1 MSEILKKAKGVNGQ
15 LELLKN
21 KIVIKR
27 KGSLSFLTQGL
38 KGNKEIQIKQI
49 SSIQLKSA
57 GALTNGY
64 IQFSF
69 IGGQETKGGIFN
81 ATRDENSIMFKSKQ
95 EENFIE
101 IKNMIEEKLDQ
112 YNKNTES
119 SNSSSGLN
127 DLEKLA
133 ELRDKGIIT
142 EEEFEAKKQ
151 EILNI

>member
-21 KIVIKR
+21 KIIIKR

-38 KGNKEIQIKQI
+38 KGDKEIQIKQI

-57 GALTNGY
+57 GKLTNGY

-69 IGGQETKGGIFN
+69 IGGQETKGGMFN

-95 EENFIE
+95 EKKFVE
-101 IKNMIEEKLDQ
+101 IKNMIE
-112 YNKNTES
+112 KN
-119 SNSSSGLN
+119 
-127 DLEKLA
+127 
-133 ELRDKGIIT
+133 
-142 EEEFEAKKQ
+142 
-151 EILNI
+151 

>member
-119 SNSSSGLN
+119 SNSSRGLN

-133 ELRDKGIIT
+133 ELRDKDIIT